1 MNKKEKITKNVN
13 LTNSNNGITLISL
26 VITIIILLI
35 LAGVTLSLTLGDNG
49 IINQAQNAKE
59 AQEIAAIKEDIQLAI
74 LDKEIEKGG
83 EGLTEEELEEI
94 LKDYGEIQEDGNT
107 IKTDEGYEIDIDE
120 IYKPGAG
127 GGDAATDEEL
137 AALLE
142 KIKELEQTVTD
153 LTNTKTELEGTIE
166 DLNRQLEEEQG
177 NNSAL
182 QEQIENLQGQ
192 VDTLN
197 KTIEQQQSTI
207 DSLNTQIAEL
217 QKKQS
222 TGNAVAADVLSG
234 KTFSNGTQVGLKG
247 SMPNL
252 NTNSKIT
259 HTSSNGTKVILGDAA
274 YATTNSDGVNRF
286 QIRYNSTPGYL
297 PGNTLIALDYAKVAS
312 AIGLTGNKIVA
323 GNTILGVAGTD
334 KGYNN
339 GYNAGVTAADNRANP
354 NSTNYK
360 TGYNAGYSAGR
371 NSLGGYKTNATI
383 PCSHFIAVLTASGSA
398 ATGSIGN
405 ASTISI
411 TNATKVNAN
420 SYITYSHYSSSS
432 GSTTRSFGGAFWV
445 ECTASSAQIGQTLSA
460 TINYGY
466 RSNSQNKTGTK
477 TMEVKMIIPLS

>member
-1 MNKKEKITKNVN
+1 MNKKEKIRKEKEETTRDMKLANN
-13 LTNSNNGITLISL
+13 NNGITLISL

-74 LDKEIEKGG
+74 LDKELEKGG
-83 EGLTEEELEEI
+83 TSLSKEELEEI

-120 IYKPGAG
+120 IYKPGS

-297 PGNTLIALDYAKVAS
+297 PGNTLIALDYSKVAS

-339 GYNAGVTAADNRANP
+339 
-354 NSTNYK
+354 
-360 TGYNAGYSAGR
+360 GYNAGYSAGR

-460 TINYGY
+460 TINYSY
-466 RSNSQNKTGTK
+466 RANSQNKTGTK
-477 TMEVKMIIPLS
+477 NMEVKMIIPLS